1 MLLFEFKKTFD
12 RFTLDIAG
20 QLSAGI
26 TALVGPS
33 GSGKTTLLN
42 LISGLRKADSGK
54 LVVFNRVLYDSQ
66 NNFWTK
72 PQQRPFGY
80 VFQYSRLFSHMTVRE
95 NIQFPLK
102 FVSPSAN
109 RFTPDEVFKITQIHP
124 YLDRY
129 PSQLSGGEQQRVALA
144 RALMAGPEWLLLD
157 EPMGALDIGAK
168 LQFLHFLK
176 KLHRQH
182 NLPMLIVS
190 HDLNTVMSF
199 ADEVLFIRDGKI
211 RDAGKPFQVMSTV
224 LTEMELEH
232 TTATEWDGYQPN
244 YHNIVEMRVEAFDT
258 QRECLI
264 VSRNKCQLFLP
275 QRNIPVGT
283 MLVLHIPSNEII
295 LAIQKPQQI
304 SANTVLKGRI
314 SRVEVVGNRAFVT
327 VQCGIELVAEVVPG
341 TVRRLSLQRGKE
353 IYLILKA
360 TAIRII
366 DRYDQNIG
374 AQKT

>member
-1 MLLFEFKKTFD
+1 MLEFEFKKTFG
-12 RFTLDIAG
+12 RFTLDISG
-20 QLSAGI
+20 QVAAGI

-42 LISGLRKADSGK
+42 LISGLRKPDSGK

-66 NNFWTK
+66 NNIWIK

-80 VFQYSRLFSHMTVRE
+80 VFQHNRLFPHMTILE
-95 NIQFPLK
+95 NIRFPLK
-102 FVSPSAN
+102 FVPTVAN
-109 RFTPDEVFKITQIHP
+109 RFTPDHVIEVTQIQP

-176 KLHRQH
+176 KLHREH

-190 HDLNTVMSF
+190 HDLNTVISF
-199 ADEVLFIRDGKI
+199 ADEVLFIRDGAI
-211 RDAGKPFQVMSTV
+211 RDAGKPFQVMNTV
-224 LTEMELEH
+224 LTEMELEQR
-232 TTATEWDGYQPN
+232 TTTEWDIYQPN

-258 QRECLI
+258 RRECLI
-264 VSRNKCQLFLP
+264 VSRNNCQLLLP

-283 MLVLHIPSNEII
+283 VLVLHIPSNEII
-295 LAIQKPQQI
+295 LATQKPLQI
-304 SANTVLKGRI
+304 SANTVLKGKI
-314 SRVEVVGNRAFVT
+314 TNIAIVNNRAFVT
-327 VQCGIELVAEVVPG
+327 VYCGIELVAEVVPG
-341 TVRRLSLQRGKE
+341 TVRRLSLQSGKE

-366 DRYDQNIG
+366 DRYDQKVG
-374 AQKT
+374 TQKT